1 MPKTESNLE
10 IDDLLLVNRGVDSYN
25 VTIDSAADKV
35 IELMVLFEAQKGPT
49 DYNPTTGS
57 DTTWNIGQM
66 WFNTT
71 NNLMYVYYNGI
82 WNSVGGADVTDS
94 PITTP
99 QKGDLWLNEDTQ
111 ELSVRDKLNS
121 KWVGVPFISGLDHL
135 PV

>member
-1 MPKTESNLE
+1 
-10 IDDLLLVNRGVDSYN
+10 
-25 VTIDSAADKV
+25 
-35 IELMVLFEAQKGPT
+35 
-49 DYNPTTGS
+49 
-57 DTTWNIGQM
+57 M